1 MEILAIVAGLA
12 IVAMYGMHVSG
23 NSSVAPSNVT
33 VTTTDQ
39 GHQGPPIQAL
49 VPASNNPSGPQRL
62 VPTQA
67 IVPHPMVRSPYSG
80 AMPAYRPE
88 TNKAYGVPH
97 FSA

>member
-1 MEILAIVAGLA
+1 MEILAIVTGLA
-12 IVAMYGMHVSG
+12 IVAIYGMHTSG
-23 NSSVAPSNVT
+23 SSPASVT

-67 IVPHPMVRSPYSG
+67 ILSHPMVRTPIV
-80 AMPAYRPE
+80 E
-88 TNKAYGVPH
+88 TPIARGSH
-97 FSA
+97 GIASR